1 LCPIPDTQILLLLIE
16 SRVPHS
22 FTFPVM
28 MILLRFLLCSL
39 LFLGLKDLFAFTDSR
54 LVSLSV
60 CSVFGRMI
68 VL

>member
-1 LCPIPDTQILLLLIE
+1 LLLTE
-16 SRVPHS
+16 SRMPHS

-39 LFLGLKDLFAFTDSR
+39 WFLELKDLFAFTDSM

-60 CSVFGRMI
+60 GSVFGRMI